1 MACAERSK
9 AMNRTLTAAAALMAS
24 AAGVAGLSG
33 TATADPAPGFPTA
46 PTVRHGVDDGMRTLH
61 TVMQSV
67 GHVVPTAGRAAGAP
81 ADDSTVLTHLPIN
94 RLPHTSA
101 APLLNAVGN
110 LAGGSADVSG
120 SHAPTQQSDR
130 LDRSSAGGDQP
141 DGSSGL
147 PGSGVLGS
155 LAGGDSALGGLPLS
169 RSAMSV
175 DPIATVKQLAGN
187 VPLVGSLPLDK
198 INLFDHN

>member
-1 MACAERSK
+1 
-9 AMNRTLTAAAALMAS
+9 MNRTLTAAAALMAS

-46 PTVRHGVDDGMRTLH
+46 PTVRHGVDDGMGTLH

-81 ADDSTVLTHLPIN
+81 ADDSTALTNLPLIN
-94 RLPHTSA
+94 RLPHPSA

-120 SHAPTQQSDR
+120 TPAQSDR

-155 LAGGDSALGGLPLS
+155 LAGGDGALGGLPLS

-187 VPLVGSLPLDK
+187 VPVVGSLPLSK
-198 INLFDHN
+198 INLLDHN